1 VRRPLPKRRGTVI
14 IVQHGRRTV
23 PVMGSVGHAFL
34 QVLGFALF
42 SLAFLG
48 AIQRFVAYRLRQ
60 AQADGRPY
68 VPQADPWLSPVIAA
82 SGTVLIIV
90 LARLLS

>member
-1 VRRPLPKRRGTVI
+1 
-14 IVQHGRRTV
+14 
-23 PVMGSVGHAFL
+23 MSSVGQGFL

-48 AIQRFVAYRLRQ
+48 TIQGFVAYRLRR

-82 SGTVLIIV
+82 SGTVLISV
-90 LARLLS
+90 LARLPS